1 MTAGAYCLGYLA
13 LHACVGRRSA
23 ISPEAEVLSQAV
35 SAVVVSSERSQ
46 ALFGKKAEAL
56 SRMSVLAIEC
66 EADDWDGNGGA
77 AIDPIA
83 LQNAE
88 AFVRALP
95 DHLPMPEF
103 AADPDGAVSLDWIAA
118 RNRVFSVSI
127 GASNRLAYAWLDG
140 TDKGHCV
147 ASFDGTTVPRRLMD
161 TLSPILPHGI
171 ASFRTA

>member
-1 MTAGAYCLGYLA
+1 MTAGACCLGYLA
-13 LHACVGRRSA
+13 LNAYAGRCS
-23 ISPEAEVLSQAV
+23 AV
-35 SAVVVSSERSQ
+35 SREAGALSRAVAAVVESAERSH
-46 ALFGKKAEAL
+46 ALFGRKADAL
-56 SRMSVLAIEC
+56 SRLSDLASEC
-66 EADDWDGNGGA
+66 AEDDWDANGGSA
-77 AIDPIA
+77 VDPIA
-83 LQNAE
+83 VKHAE
-88 AFVRALP
+88 AFIRVLP

-147 ASFDGTTVPRRLMD
+147 ASFDGTSVPRRLMD